1 MVMRAI
7 ATVFAVA
14 VLAGGCQAG
23 NDPAVPSSTPVH
35 ITTGVQGTAL
45 VDEGCPVLPVG
56 SQCPQRPLR
65 ARVIVLDSKGT
76 EIARADTSDTGK
88 FVVSLSAGHY
98 VLQGQNLTDAPLP
111 SATPVPI
118 TVRDGA
124 LTSVTINF
132 DSGVRGPA
140 SR

>member
-1 MVMRAI
+1 MVSRAI
-7 ATVFAVA
+7 STVFAVA

-23 NDPAVPSSTPVH
+23 NDPALPSSTPVP

-76 EIARADTSDTGK
+76 EIARTDTSDTGK
-88 FVVSLSAGHY
+88 FVVPLAAGDY
-98 VLQGQNLTDAPLP
+98 VLQGQNLTGAPLP
-111 SATPVPI
+111 SATPVPA

-140 SR
+140 PR